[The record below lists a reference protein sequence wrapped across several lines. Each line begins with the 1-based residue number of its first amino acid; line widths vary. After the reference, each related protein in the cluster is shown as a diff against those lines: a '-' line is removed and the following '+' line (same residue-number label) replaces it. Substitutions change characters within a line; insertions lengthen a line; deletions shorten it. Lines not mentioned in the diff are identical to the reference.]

1 MSTIIDKAKNALQS
15 VVPIARNPN
24 DDRVP
29 GANFDPS
36 YEEARK
42 LVHAGKAAD
51 IGEAR
56 RKLALDKIRDGE
68 IPEPPLAHPLL
79 KALDSERAAR
89 EALKKAELDRDAAAE
104 LQQEWEV
111 YLTRL
116 NMLRARCERAQDELS
131 LARQQ
136 AKATRDKLF
145 AEIGDANS
153 QVAIHFGVGRFA
165 GTVAELE
172 AGIPII
178 EDAVRAVQS
187 ELSAHVAETRAF
199 GKKIGIRPDLL
210 PETT

>member
-15 VVPIARNPN
+15 VLPIAGNPID

-36 YEEARK
+36 YEEALK
-42 LVHAGKAAD
+42 LVREGKAAN
-51 IGEAR
+51 IGEAKR
-56 RKLALDKIRDGE
+56 TLALERIRDGK
-68 IPEPPLAHPLL
+68 IPEPPLAAPLL
-79 KALDSERAAR
+79 KTLNAERAAR
-89 EALKKAELDRDAAAE
+89 EELKKAEQDRHAAAE
-104 LQQEWEV
+104 LQQEWEAH
-111 YLTRL
+111 LTRL

-131 LARQQ
+131 NARQQ

-145 AEIGDANS
+145 AEIGNANS
-153 QVAIHFGVGRFA
+153 QVTIHFGVARFA

-178 EDAVRAVQS
+178 EAAVGAVQS

-210 PETT
+210 PET